1 MMEEF
6 NEAICMEQSYS
17 LLTGKETYE
26 DLVSHGEDLYLLFDP
41 EKSIKEIDVS
51 VYDALLDYFIYT
63 EEYEK
68 CNDVLAAK
76 QLAKLLQFD

>member
-1 MMEEF
+1 MEEF

-26 DLVSHGEDLYLLFDP
+26 DLVSNGEDLYLLFDP

-51 VYDALLDYFIYT
+51 VYDALLD
-63 EEYEK
+63 EK

>member
-1 MMEEF
+1 MEEF

-26 DLVSHGEDLYLLFDP
+26 DLVSNGEDLYLLFDP

-68 CNDVLAAK
+68 CGEILELK
-76 QLAKLLQFD
+76 ELSKIMLLN